1 MKFLKIKTSNK
12 DFSVEKLTDDDL
24 KKSNDVIAI
33 KTYY

>member
-1 MKFLKIKTSNK
+1 MKFLKIKTSK

-24 KKSNDVIAI
+24 KKRNDVIAI